1 MKRQAAWLI
10 GGEQGQ
16 GLDSTS
22 EIFAR
27 VCNRMGYWV
36 YAYKT
41 FQSRIK
47 GARRISRSGSARS
60 P

>member
-1 MKRQAAWLI
+1 MLEEIVWKI

-22 EIFAR
+22 DIFAT
-27 VCNRMGYWV
+27 VCSRAGYHV

-47 GARRISRSGSARS
+47 GGHTDFTSRVSRRR
-60 P
+60 